1 MKKKIINSL
10 LLGTMLATSVIG
22 LAACAPQTTHTHEYG
37 SEAYYTVH
45 DNKAFK
51 CKQCF
56 CGDEQEIE
64 ILGALIATPQNAQT
78 ILDGN
83 INNRTIIFDG
93 EFNDIISLRPTK
105 ATAKIY
111 KANAAADATSIEQYT
126 LGDELTDELQNN
138 HTYHYLRD
146 VKNVKFAAT
155 NESKFNNLIY
165 AESIAISRNSI
176 SDKLTLNTVLYD
188 AVKELPLESTV
199 SYFSHVNLEN
209 IEFDKM
215 NFYGKNGRIVSYIYE
230 PSETTPV
237 YAKNI
242 SITNCSFTTN
252 ESSKDTMVTSTYVQ
266 AAINFTSCQT
276 YNRVQNITV
285 KNCVINGHNQGVA
298 LVNFNN
304 VTLEGNTISNTEHNA
319 IALQT
324 ADAADN
330 NPKSASTGNVTIKNN
345 IIFDIGKD
353 IPTKER
359 AIRFGVL
366 KNANVVIE
374 NNNFTNCAE
383 DRTAKGEGVQLL
395 ATQSIT
401 TTTID
406 FKNNIYNNEV
416 MQNTLHT
423 DDVAVGSNFTI
434 KISE

>member
-1 MKKKIINSL
+1 M
-10 LLGTMLATSVIG
+10 
-22 LAACAPQTTHTHEYG
+22 
-37 SEAYYTVH
+37 
-45 DNKAFK
+45 
-51 CKQCF
+51 
-56 CGDEQEIE
+56 
-64 ILGALIATPQNAQT
+64 
-78 ILDGN
+78 
-83 INNRTIIFDG
+83 
-93 EFNDIISLRPTK
+93 
-105 ATAKIY
+105 
-111 KANAAADATSIEQYT
+111 
-126 LGDELTDELQNN
+126 
-138 HTYHYLRD
+138 RD

-165 AESIAISRNSI
+165 AESIAVPKTAISN
-176 SDKLTLNTVLYD
+176 KQTLNTVLYD

-209 IEFDKM
+209 IQFDKM
-215 NFYGKNGRIVSYIYE
+215 NFNGKDGRIVAFMYE
-230 PSETTPV
+230 PSESTPV

-242 SITNCSFTTN
+242 SITNCSFTSN
-252 ESSKDTMVTSTYVQ
+252 EYSEDLMVNSTYVQ
-266 AAINFTSCQT
+266 AAINFTSCQS
-276 YNRVQNITV
+276 YNRVQNIEI
-285 KNCVINGHNQGVA
+285 KNCVISGHTQGVA

-304 VTLEGNTISNTEHNA
+304 ATIEGNSISNTKHNA

-324 ADAADN
+324 SDAAAST
-330 NPKSASTGNVTIKNN
+330 PKSASTGNIIIKNN
-345 IIFDIGKD
+345 TIFDIGKN

-366 KNANVVIE
+366 KNANVTIE